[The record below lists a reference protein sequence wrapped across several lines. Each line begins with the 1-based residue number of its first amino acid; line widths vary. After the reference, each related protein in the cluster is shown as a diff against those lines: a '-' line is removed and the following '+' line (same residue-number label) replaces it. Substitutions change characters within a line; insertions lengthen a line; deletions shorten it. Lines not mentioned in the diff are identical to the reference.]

1 LSRNGIE
8 DAAHRQD
15 VGPLRCEHVRMSAD
29 TAPSSPSSPGSADA
43 SDRPTDGDA
52 VVDAAVRTARRWLAA
67 ADAVSRR
74 ERRISAQ
81 LGTLLADEAGLDL
94 ATGFVDR
101 VMRAESDVVA
111 ATALRRLVRM
121 SDEGAG
127 FLEPLDRVLL
137 GAGAMLGP
145 LLPGVVVPLARRRL
159 RQLVGHMVLDATP
172 DDLGPHLAG
181 ARDAVGAALNVNLLG
196 EAVLGAAEAR
206 RRRDAT
212 VALVARDDVDYV
224 SVKLSAIAAQIV
236 VWDIDAAAERIAD
249 ELRPL
254 YRAAMTSTPPTFV
267 NLDVEEYRDLDLTI
281 GVFSR
286 LLAEDEF
293 LPLRAGI
300 VLQAYLPD
308 AHSALERLLDFA
320 QQRRARGGED
330 IRIRLVK
337 GANLSMELVE
347 AELRGWE
354 PAPYASKHETDANYK
369 RCVDTA
375 LDPRRLVGARI
386 GLASHNLFDVAW
398 AVELARCRGVVDRLD
413 VEMLQGMAPGPAR
426 VVREEAGGLRLYTPV
441 VDPSDFDVAIS
452 YLVRRLEEVAS
463 PENFLR
469 SFLAMAEDPT
479 LFDAETERF
488 RAAVA
493 DRHRVAAGPRRQQD
507 RRDPADD
514 PSAACAR
521 TATTFVNEA
530 DTDPSLAANRE
541 WARAVASAA
550 EPSPRAAVVTDTDEV
565 DRVVAAAVAAGE
577 RWRTVPATERRAVLR
592 RVADVLAARRAELVA
607 AMLHEGGKTIGEAD
621 PEVSELVDFAR
632 YYADRALD
640 LERVDGV
647 RFTPHRLVLVVPPWN
662 FPVAI
667 PGGGA
672 LAALAAGSA
681 AILKP
686 APETPRCAEIVAEA
700 VWEAGV
706 DRDLLAFLRVPD
718 DATGRHLVTH
728 PDVDAVVLTGSYDTA
743 RLFRGWR
750 PDLRLLAETSG
761 KNALIVTPSA
771 DLDLAVADVVR
782 SAFGHAGQ
790 KCSAASLAIL
800 VGDVATSRRFLDQLV
815 DAATSLAVG
824 PSTDLSTQV
833 NRLIGPPRGPL
844 ARHLRQLDEGEQ
856 WLVEPRCIDEDLHL
870 WTPGVKTG
878 VRPGSH
884 FHTHEC
890 FGPVLGVMAAADLDE
905 AIAWQNSTGYGL
917 TGGIH
922 SLDDDEVEHWL
933 EHVEVGNAYV
943 NRHIT
948 GAIVQRQ
955 PFGGWKRSAVGPGA
969 KAGGPAYV
977 ATLGT
982 WADAEDVAAL
992 DDDAWLARARDD
1004 DAGAAVHYSA
1014 EHDATGLTVEANIL
1028 RHRPHHAVLLRCTA
1042 GTRPRDLARLL
1053 AAARAC
1059 TTPVQVS
1066 IAPDVLLDADDVVA
1080 AARRVGA
1087 HAPGLVVEGTAELV
1101 GRLGS
1106 LGQVVV
1112 RVLGDQPL
1120 GDGSLRAACE
1130 ELGLRCDESPVVVS
1144 GHIEIGR
1151 LLREQ
1156 SVSRTLHR
1164 YGRIAGRG
1172 QRSRRSP
1179 AGLMRGAEAAASA

>member
-1 LSRNGIE
+1 
-8 DAAHRQD
+8 
-15 VGPLRCEHVRMSAD
+15 MSAD
-29 TAPSSPSSPGSADA
+29 TAPHTRVEDV
-43 SDRPTDGDA
+43 DGDA
-52 VVDAAVRTARRWLAA
+52 VVDAAIATARRWLAA
-67 ADAVSRR
+67 ADAVTRS
-74 ERRISAQ
+74 ERRTAAQ
-81 LGTLLADEAGLDL
+81 LGTLLADDAGLDF

-101 VMRAESDVVA
+101 VMRAESDTVA
-111 ATALRRLVRM
+111 AAALRRLVQA
-121 SDEGAG
+121 SDDGAG
-127 FLEPLDRVLL
+127 FLGRVDRVLL
-137 GAGAMLGP
+137 GAGALLGP
-145 LLPGVVVPLARRRL
+145 VLPGVVVPLARRRL

-172 DDLGPHLAG
+172 DDLAGQLAG

-206 RRRDAT
+206 RRRDTT
-212 VALVARDDVDYV
+212 VALVGRDDVDYV
-224 SVKLSAIAAQIV
+224 SVKLSSIAAQIT
-236 VWDIDAAAERIAD
+236 VWDLEAAVDRIAD

-254 YRAAMTSTPPTFV
+254 YRAAMASTPPTFV

-281 GVFSR
+281 AVFTR
-286 LLAEDEF
+286 VLAEDEF

-308 AHSALERLLDFA
+308 AHAALERLLAFA
-320 QQRRARGGED
+320 AERRARGGED
-330 IRIRLVK
+330 VRIRLVK
-337 GANLSMELVE
+337 GANLSMEHVE

-354 PAPYASKHETDANYK
+354 SAPYATKHDTDANYK

-375 LDPRRLVGARI
+375 LHPDRLVGARI
-386 GLASHNLFDVAW
+386 GLASHNLLDVAW
-398 AVELARCRGVVDRLD
+398 AVELARVRGVGDRLD

-426 VVREEAGGLRLYTPV
+426 TVREEAGGLRLYTPV
-441 VDPSDFDVAIS
+441 VDPADFDVAIS

-469 SFLAMAEDPT
+469 SFLAMAEDPS
-479 LFDAETERF
+479 LFDAEVARF

-493 DRHRVAAGPRRQQD
+493 DRHRVPIGARRTQD
-507 RRDPADD
+507 RRDPAAD
-514 PSAACAR
+514 PSAARAR
-521 TATTFVNEA
+521 GSAGFVNEP
-530 DTDPSLAANRE
+530 DTDPALAANRE
-541 WARAVASAA
+541 WARAVATAPA
-550 EPSPRAAVVTDTDEV
+550 PEPRAPVVTDTREV
-565 DRVVAAAVAAGE
+565 DRIVAAAVSAGE
-577 RWRTVPATERRAVLR
+577 RWRGVPAAERRAVLR
-592 RVADVLAARRAELVA
+592 RVADVLAARRGELVT
-607 AMLHEGGKTIGEAD
+607 AMLHEGGKTVAEAD

-640 LERVDGV
+640 LERVDGA

-681 AILKP
+681 TILKP

-700 VWEAGV
+700 AWEAGV
-706 DRDLLAFLRVPD
+706 DRELLAFLRVPD
-718 DATGRHLVTH
+718 DDTGRHLVTH

-771 DLDLAVADVVR
+771 DLDLAVADLVR

-800 VGDVATSRRFLDQLV
+800 VGDVASSRRFLDQLV
-815 DAATSLAVG
+815 DATTTLAVG

-844 ARHLRQLDEGEQ
+844 ARHLRELDDGEE
-856 WLVEPRCIDEDLHL
+856 WLVVPRCVDEDAHL
-870 WTPGVKTG
+870 WTPGIKTG
-878 VRPGSH
+878 VRAGSH

-890 FGPVLGVMAAADLDE
+890 FGPVLGIMAAADLDE
-905 AIAWQNSTGYGL
+905 AIAWQNATGYGL

-922 SLDDDEVEHWL
+922 SLDHAEVEHWL
-933 EHVEVGNAYV
+933 ERVEVGNAYV

-982 WADAEDVAAL
+982 WTDADDVAAL

-1004 DAGAAVHYSA
+1004 DARSWEHYA
-1014 EHDATGLTVEANIL
+1014 REHDATGLTVEANLL
-1028 RHRPHHAVLLRCTA
+1028 RHRRYAGVVVRCTA
-1042 GTRPRDLARLL
+1042 GTRSRDLARLL

-1059 TTPVQVS
+1059 ETPVHVS
-1066 IAPDVLLDADDVVA
+1066 VAPDALLDADDVVA
-1080 AARRVGA
+1080 AARRVGV
-1087 HAPGLVVEGTAELV
+1087 HAPGMV
-1101 GRLGS
+1101 GEDTVGLIARLGE

-1112 RVLGDQPL
+1112 RVIGDEAV
-1120 GDGSLRAACE
+1120 GDGTLRAACE
-1130 ELGLRCDESPVVVS
+1130 EAGVRCDEAPVVMS
-1144 GHIEIGR
+1144 GRVELGR
-1151 LLREQ
+1151 ILREQ
-1156 SVSRTLHR
+1156 AVSRTLHR
-1164 YGRIAGRG
+1164 YGRVAG
-1172 QRSRRSP
+1172 
-1179 AGLMRGAEAAASA
+1179 